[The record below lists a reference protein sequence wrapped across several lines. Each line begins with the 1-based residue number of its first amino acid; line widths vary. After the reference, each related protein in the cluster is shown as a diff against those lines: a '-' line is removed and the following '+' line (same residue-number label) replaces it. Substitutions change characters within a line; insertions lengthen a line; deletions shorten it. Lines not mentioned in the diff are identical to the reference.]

1 MIHGRNL
8 IIKVNGTAIAG
19 ARSCDINISG
29 EEIEVASATQSKWRE
44 FITGREEWSVTC
56 NHLLPASGTPLR
68 SSADMVNTTVTI
80 RIESGRYGDVLTGK
94 AIVKSWRTTERLA
107 TSHRARFRFAEA
119 GRCHKRFRKAN
130 E

>member
-29 EEIEVASATQSKWRE
+29 EEIEVASATQGKWRV
-44 FITGREEWSVTC
+44 FLTGREEWSVTC

-68 SSADMVNTTVTI
+68 SSKNMVNTTVTI
-80 RIESGRYGDVLTGK
+80 RMESGRYGDVLTGQ
-94 AIVKSWRTTERLA
+94 AIVKSWRSTGTLGNLA
-107 TSHRARFRFAEA
+107 QGTFSFR
-119 GRCHKRFRKAN
+119 GSGPLK
-130 E
+130 

>member
-29 EEIEVASATQSKWRE
+29 EEIEVASATQSKWRV
-44 FITGREEWSVTC
+44 FLTGREEWSVTC

-68 SSADMVNTTVTI
+68 SSKNMVNTTVTI
-80 RIESGRYGDVLTGK
+80 RMESGRYGDVLTGQ
-94 AIVKSWRTTERLA
+94 AIVKSWRTTGTLGNLA
-107 TSHRARFRFAEA
+107 QGTFSFR
-119 GRCHKRFRKAN
+119 GSGPLQ
-130 E
+130 

>member
-68 SSADMVNTTVTI
+68 SSKNMVNTTVTI
-80 RIESGRYGDVLTGK
+80 RMESGRYGDVLTGQ
-94 AIVKSWRTTERLA
+94 AIVKSWRTTGTLGNLA
-107 TSHRARFRFAEA
+107 QGTFSFR
-119 GRCHKRFRKAN
+119 GSGPLQ
-130 E
+130 

>member
-29 EEIEVASATQSKWRE
+29 EEIEVASATQSKWRV
-44 FITGREEWSVTC
+44 FLTGREEWSVTC

-68 SSADMVNTTVTI
+68 SSASMVNTTVTI
-80 RIESGRYGDVLTGK
+80 RMESGRYGDVLTGQ
-94 AIVKSWRTTERLA
+94 AIVKSWRTTGTLGNLA
-107 TSHRARFRFAEA
+107 QGTFSFR
-119 GRCHKRFRKAN
+119 GSGPLQ
-130 E
+130 

>member
-1 MIHGRNL
+1 MEVIHGRKL

-29 EEIEVASATQSKWRE
+29 EEIEVANTTKDKWRV

-68 SSADMVNTTVTI
+68 SSAAMVNTTVTI
-80 RIESGRYGDVLTGK
+80 RMESGRSGDVLAGQ
-94 AIVKSWRTTERLA
+94 AIVKSWRTTGTLGNLA
-107 TSHRARFRFAEA
+107 QGTFSFR
-119 GRCHKRFRKAN
+119 GSGPLS
-130 E
+130 

>member
-44 FITGREEWSVTC
+44 FLTGREEWSVTC

-68 SSADMVNTTVTI
+68 SSKEMVNTTVTI
-80 RIESGRYGDVLTGK
+80 RMESGRYGDVLTGQ
-94 AIVKSWRTTERLA
+94 AIVKSWRSTGTLGNLA
-107 TSHRARFRFAEA
+107 QGTFSFR
-119 GRCHKRFRKAN
+119 GSGPLQ
-130 E
+130 

>member
-29 EEIEVASATQSKWRE
+29 EEIEVARATQSKWRE
-44 FITGREEWSVTC
+44 FLTGREEWSVTC

-68 SSADMVNTTVTI
+68 SSKNMVNTTVTI
-80 RIESGRYGDVLTGK
+80 RMESGRYGDVLTGQ
-94 AIVKSWRTTERLA
+94 AIVKSWRTTGTLGNLA
-107 TSHRARFRFAEA
+107 QGTFSFR
-119 GRCHKRFRKAN
+119 GSGPLQ
-130 E
+130 

>member
-29 EEIEVASATQSKWRE
+29 EEIEVANTTKDKWRV

-68 SSADMVNTTVTI
+68 SSAAMVNTTVTI
-80 RIESGRYGDVLTGK
+80 RMESGRYNDVLTGQ
-94 AIVKSWRTTERLA
+94 AIVKSWRTTGTLGNLA
-107 TSHRARFRFAEA
+107 QGTFSFR
-119 GRCHKRFRKAN
+119 GSGPLQ
-130 E
+130 

>member
-44 FITGREEWSVTC
+44 FLTGREEWSVTC
-56 NHLLPASGTPLR
+56 NHLLPSSGTPLR
-68 SSADMVNTTVTI
+68 SSKNMVNTTVTI
-80 RIESGRYGDVLTGK
+80 RMESGRYGDVLTGQ
-94 AIVKSWRTTERLA
+94 AIVKSWRTTGTLGNLA
-107 TSHRARFRFAEA
+107 QGTFSFR
-119 GRCHKRFRKAN
+119 GSGPLQ
-130 E
+130 

>member
-44 FITGREEWSVTC
+44 FLTGREEWSVTC

-68 SSADMVNTTVTI
+68 SSKNMVNTTVTI
-80 RIESGRYGDVLTGK
+80 RMESGRYGDVLTGQ
-94 AIVKSWRTTERLA
+94 AIVKSWRTTGTLGNLA
-107 TSHRARFRFAEA
+107 QGTFSFR
-119 GRCHKRFRKAN
+119 GSGPLK
-130 E
+130 

>member
-29 EEIEVASATQSKWRE
+29 EEIEVANTTKDKWRV

-68 SSADMVNTTVTI
+68 SSKNMVNTTVTI
-80 RIESGRYGDVLTGK
+80 RMESGRYGDVLTGQ
-94 AIVKSWRTTERLA
+94 AIVKSWRTTGTLGNLA
-107 TSHRARFRFAEA
+107 QGTFSFR
-119 GRCHKRFRKAN
+119 GSGPLR
-130 E
+130 

>member
-19 ARSCDINISG
+19 ARSCAINISG
-29 EEIEVASATQSKWRE
+29 EEIEVANTTKDNWRV

-68 SSADMVNTTVTI
+68 SSKNMVNTTVTI
-80 RIESGRYGDVLTGK
+80 RMESGRYGDVLTGQ
-94 AIVKSWRTTERLA
+94 AIVKSWRTTGTLGNLA
-107 TSHRARFRFAEA
+107 QGTFSFR
-119 GRCHKRFRKAN
+119 GSGPLQ
-130 E
+130 

>member
-29 EEIEVASATQSKWRE
+29 EEIEVASATQSKWRV

-68 SSADMVNTTVTI
+68 SSKNMVNTTVTI
-80 RIESGRYGDVLTGK
+80 RMESGRYGDVLTGQ
-94 AIVKSWRTTERLA
+94 AIVKSWRTTGTLGNLA
-107 TSHRARFRFAEA
+107 QGTFSFR
-119 GRCHKRFRKAN
+119 GSGPLQ
-130 E
+130 

>member
-1 MIHGRNL
+1 MEVIHGRKL

-29 EEIEVASATQSKWRE
+29 EEIEVANTTKDKWRV

-68 SSADMVNTTVTI
+68 SSTAMVNTTVTI
-80 RIESGRYGDVLTGK
+80 RMESGRSGDVLEGQ
-94 AIVKSWRTTERLA
+94 AIVKSWRATGTLGNLA
-107 TSHRARFRFAEA
+107 QGTFSFR
-119 GRCHKRFRKAN
+119 GSGPLS
-130 E
+130 

>member
-80 RIESGRYGDVLTGK
+80 RMESGRYGDVLTGK
-94 AIVKSWRTTERLA
+94 AIVKSWRTTGTIGNLA
-107 TSHRARFRFAEA
+107 QGTFSFR
-119 GRCHKRFRKAN
+119 GSGPLS
-130 E
+130 

>member
-44 FITGREEWSVTC
+44 FLTGREEWSVTC

-68 SSADMVNTTVTI
+68 SSKNMVNTTVTI
-80 RIESGRYGDVLTGK
+80 RMESGRYGDVLTGQ
-94 AIVKSWRTTERLA
+94 AIVKSWRSTGTLGNLA
-107 TSHRARFRFAEA
+107 QGTFSFR
-119 GRCHKRFRKAN
+119 GSGPLQ
-130 E
+130 

>member
-29 EEIEVASATQSKWRE
+29 EEIEVATVTKGKWRE

-80 RIESGRYGDVLTGK
+80 RIESGRYGDVLTGR
-94 AIVKSWRTTERLA
+94 AIVKSWRSTGTLGNLA
-107 TSHRARFRFAEA
+107 QGTFSFR
-119 GRCHKRFRKAN
+119 GSGPLS
-130 E
+130 

>member
-1 MIHGRNL
+1 MEVIHGRKL

-29 EEIEVASATQSKWRE
+29 EEIEVANTTKDKWRV

-68 SSADMVNTTVTI
+68 SSAAMVNTTVTI
-80 RIESGRYGDVLTGK
+80 RMESGRSGDVLAGQ
-94 AIVKSWRTTERLA
+94 AIVKSWRATGTLGNLA
-107 TSHRARFRFAEA
+107 QGTFSFR
-119 GRCHKRFRKAN
+119 GSGPLS
-130 E
+130 

>member
-29 EEIEVASATQSKWRE
+29 EEIEVANTTKDKWRV

-68 SSADMVNTTVTI
+68 SSKNMVNTTVTI
-80 RIESGRYGDVLTGK
+80 MMESGRYGDVLTGQ
-94 AIVKSWRTTERLA
+94 AIVKSWRTTGTLGNLA
-107 TSHRARFRFAEA
+107 QGTFSFR
-119 GRCHKRFRKAN
+119 GSGPLK
-130 E
+130 

>member
-44 FITGREEWSVTC
+44 FLTGREEWSVTC

-68 SSADMVNTTVTI
+68 SSKEMVNTTVTI
-80 RIESGRYGDVLTGK
+80 MMESGRYGDVLTGQ
-94 AIVKSWRTTERLA
+94 AIVKSWRTTGTLGNLA
-107 TSHRARFRFAEA
+107 QGTFSFR
-119 GRCHKRFRKAN
+119 GSGPLQ
-130 E
+130 

>member
-29 EEIEVASATQSKWRE
+29 EEIEVATVTKGKWRE

-80 RIESGRYGDVLTGK
+80 RMESGRYGDVLTGK
-94 AIVKSWRTTERLA
+94 AIVKSWRTTGTLGNLA
-107 TSHRARFRFAEA
+107 QGTFSFR
-119 GRCHKRFRKAN
+119 GSGPLS
-130 E
+130 

>member
-29 EEIEVASATQSKWRE
+29 EEIEVANTTKDKWRV

-68 SSADMVNTTVTI
+68 SSKNMVNTTVTI
-80 RIESGRYGDVLTGK
+80 RMESGRYGDVLTGQ
-94 AIVKSWRTTERLA
+94 AIVKSWRTTGTLGNLA
-107 TSHRARFRFAEA
+107 QGTFSFR
-119 GRCHKRFRKAN
+119 GSGPLQ
-130 E
+130 

>member
-1 MIHGRNL
+1 MEVIHGRKL

-29 EEIEVASATQSKWRE
+29 EEIEVANTTKDKWRV

-68 SSADMVNTTVTI
+68 SSAAMVNTTVTI
-80 RIESGRYGDVLTGK
+80 RMESGRSGDVLEGQ
-94 AIVKSWRTTERLA
+94 AIVKSWRATGTLGNLA
-107 TSHRARFRFAEA
+107 QGTFSFR
-119 GRCHKRFRKAN
+119 GSGPLS
-130 E
+130 

>member
-29 EEIEVASATQSKWRE
+29 EEIEVASATQGKWRE

-68 SSADMVNTTVTI
+68 SSAEMVNTTVTI
-80 RIESGRYGDVLTGK
+80 RMESGRYGDVLTGR
-94 AIVKSWRTTERLA
+94 AIVKSWRTTGTLGNLA
-107 TSHRARFRFAEA
+107 QGTFSLR
-119 GRCHKRFRKAN
+119 GSGLLS
-130 E
+130 

>member
-29 EEIEVASATQSKWRE
+29 EEIEVASATKSKWRE

-56 NHLLPASGTPLR
+56 NRLLPASGTPLR
-68 SSADMVNTTVTI
+68 SSADIVNTTVTI
-80 RIESGRYGDVLTGK
+80 RMESGRYGDVLTGK
-94 AIVKSWRTTERLA
+94 AIVKSWRTTGTLGNLA
-107 TSHRARFRFAEA
+107 QGTFSFR
-119 GRCHKRFRKAN
+119 GSGPLL
-130 E
+130 

>member
-29 EEIEVASATQSKWRE
+29 EEIEVASAAWSKWRE
-44 FITGREEWSVTC
+44 FLTGREEWSVTC

-68 SSADMVNTTVTI
+68 SSKDMVNTTVTI
-80 RIESGRYGDVLTGK
+80 RMESGRYGDVLTGQ
-94 AIVKSWRTTERLA
+94 AIVKSWRTTGTLGNLA
-107 TSHRARFRFAEA
+107 QGTFSFR
-119 GRCHKRFRKAN
+119 GSGPLQ
-130 E
+130 

>member
-8 IIKVNGTAIAG
+8 IIKVNGKAIAG

-80 RIESGRYGDVLTGK
+80 RMESGRYGDVLTGK
-94 AIVKSWRTTERLA
+94 AIVKSWRTTGTLGNLA
-107 TSHRARFRFAEA
+107 QGTFSFR
-119 GRCHKRFRKAN
+119 GSGPLS
-130 E
+130 

>member
-29 EEIEVASATQSKWRE
+29 EEIEVANTTKDKWRV

-68 SSADMVNTTVTI
+68 SSKDMVNTTVTI
-80 RIESGRYGDVLTGK
+80 RMESGRYGDVLTGQ
-94 AIVKSWRTTERLA
+94 AIVKSWRTTGTLGNLA
-107 TSHRARFRFAEA
+107 QGTFSFR
-119 GRCHKRFRKAN
+119 GSGPLQ
-130 E
+130 

>member
-29 EEIEVASATQSKWRE
+29 EEIEVANTTKDKWRV

-68 SSADMVNTTVTI
+68 SSKDMVNTTVTI
-80 RIESGRYGDVLTGK
+80 MMESGRYGDVLTGQ
-94 AIVKSWRTTERLA
+94 AIVKSWRTTGTLGNLA
-107 TSHRARFRFAEA
+107 QGTFSFR
-119 GRCHKRFRKAN
+119 GSGPLQ
-130 E
+130 

>member
-29 EEIEVASATQSKWRE
+29 EEIEVANTTKDKWRV

-68 SSADMVNTTVTI
+68 SSKNMVNTTVTI
-80 RIESGRYGDVLTGK
+80 RMESGRYGDVLTGQ
-94 AIVKSWRTTERLA
+94 AIVKSWRSTGTLGNLA
-107 TSHRARFRFAEA
+107 QGTFSFR
-119 GRCHKRFRKAN
+119 GSGPLQ
-130 E
+130 